1 MIATF
6 DERLPL
12 LAIARGEIKMFT
24 LPETKQLKPLK
35 MDGWKM
41 ASPSYFGGRVY
52 LHHIHVP
59 SFCFGLVTSLIIR
72 DKNNKIP
79 RNHPLAIRCFSY
91 FFLRHPRLPTVT
103 AGWAG
108 WNHWNL
114 PLKVLGQNS
123 LLPVPWCY
131 ELNLVRIMPSFNQ
144 KKLTWLA
151 GTLENLNF
159 KMDFSRE
166 N

>member
-1 MIATF
+1 
-6 DERLPL
+6 
-12 LAIARGEIKMFT
+12 
-24 LPETKQLKPLK
+24 
-35 MDGWKM
+35 M
-41 ASPSYFGGRVY
+41 ASLSYFGGSVY

-59 SFCFGLVTSLIIR
+59 SFCFGLMTSLIIQ

-79 RNHPLAIRCFSY
+79 RNHPLAVRCLSY
-91 FFLRHPRLPTVT
+91 FFLRHT

-151 GTLENLNF
+151 IENLENLNF
-159 KMDFSRE
+159 KMDFVSRE

>member
-1 MIATF
+1 
-6 DERLPL
+6 
-12 LAIARGEIKMFT
+12 
-24 LPETKQLKPLK
+24 
-35 MDGWKM
+35 M
-41 ASPSYFGGRVY
+41 ASLSYFGGSVY

-59 SFCFGLVTSLIIR
+59 SFCFGLMTSLIIQ

-79 RNHPLAIRCFSY
+79 RNHPLAVRCLSY
-91 FFLRHPRLPTVT
+91 FFLRHT

-144 KKLTWLA
+144 KKPNMA
-151 GTLENLNF
+151 DFFENLENLNF
-159 KMDFSRE
+159 KMDFLIESSGNFSARHPCVSFWE
-166 N
+166 GVPSLKIDGKVR